1 MARRIGRGLA
11 WGLAWLIIA
20 LAFAITILPPFL
32 DRIYYDGPVSGHYD
46 GERFFNPDGEDTV
59 RVPSGGS
66 RAGFIWSRLTGA
78 GQPEWPE
85 RVAVRPSPPAERPLL
100 KDGEMRVTWVGHA
113 TALIETPGFNIL
125 TDPIW
130 SDVAGPF
137 GIGPSRVAEP
147 GVRFDDLPPIDLVVV
162 SHNHYDHMDLATL
175 KRLWERDGPAVVT
188 SLGNELLMND
198 AVPSHDVSTENK
210 AWKIR
215 ALTSCFDACAPMG
228 AIALDWEQVFVTLE
242 APGNNGYDY
251 HGPWN
256 HVSVSVTRN
265 HHWSSRWG
273 VDRNRALWSSF
284 IISTPSGAVF
294 FAGDTGLGD
303 GEWPA
308 EAMKML
314 AMVSERE
321 GRQPAI
327 RLALIPIGAFRFRP
341 GQLGTGSHIGPPD
354 ALKVWNRL
362 GRPWTLP
369 IHWGTFRL
377 SSEAYDTP
385 PRMLAELMRCSG
397 GPSDAFAAREI
408 GRPWMVPPV
417 RSGPPLDE
425 ARIEPCT
432 KMEAVRSLK

>member
-1 MARRIGRGLA
+1 MARRILWALA
-11 WGLAWLIIA
+11 WVVIA
-20 LAFAITILPPFL
+20 LCFLATILPPFL
-32 DRIYYDGPVSGHYD
+32 DRIYYAGPVSDHFD
-46 GERFFNPDGEDTV
+46 GERFFNPDGDDTAGA
-59 RVPSGGS
+59 PSGGS
-66 RAGFIWSRLTGA
+66 RAGFLWSRLTGA

-85 RVAVRPSPPAERPLL
+85 RVAVTPSPPAERPPL
-100 KDGEMRVTWVGHA
+100 KAGEMRVTWVGHA
-113 TALIETPGFNIL
+113 TALIETPGLNIL
-125 TDPIW
+125 TDPVW
-130 SDVAGPF
+130 SERAGPF
-137 GIGPSRVAEP
+137 GVGPGRVAEP

-175 KRLWERDGPAVVT
+175 KSLWERDRPVVVT
-188 SLGNELLMND
+188 SLGND
-198 AVPSHDVSTENK
+198 AVMRSAGIGDGGPTGP
-210 AWKIR
+210 
-215 ALTSCFDACAPMG
+215 LM
-228 AIALDWEQVFVTLE
+228 ALDWGERAYPLSNSSDDYAYTE
-242 APGNNGYDY
+242 AEARSGSTG
-251 HGPWN
+251 
-256 HVSVSVTRN
+256 VSALPNRITVTRN

-284 IISTPSGAVF
+284 VIDTPSGAIF

-308 EAMKML
+308 EAL
-314 AMVSERE
+314 AAA
-321 GRQPAI
+321 GKPI

-377 SSEAYDTP
+377 SSEAYATP
-385 PRMLAELMRCSG
+385 PRMLAELMRCTA
-397 GPSDAFAAREI
+397 GPPQVFAAHAI

-425 ARIEPCT
+425 ARIDACARRR
-432 KMEAVRSLK
+432 AVRAFR